1 MKGLEL
7 CFFAGAIAIGD
18 YTEAATVV
26 VLFGVADFLESNC
39 TSKARDAIGAVLA
52 LKPDN
57 AVLAATGAPGLCRVC
72 GAPI

>member
-1 MKGLEL
+1 M
-7 CFFAGAIAIGD
+7 
-18 YTEAATVV
+18 V

-57 AVLAATGAPGLCRVC
+57 AVLAANGKMGFMS
-72 GAPI
+72 I